1 MLCERNKKVI
11 VISGYRKGSWSH
23 MTCLISQMR
32 LLVEVEV
39 ETQLSVQSPNENLSH
54 WQN

>member
-1 MLCERNKKVI
+1 
-11 VISGYRKGSWSH
+11 

-39 ETQLSVQSPNENLSH
+39 ETQLSVQPPNKDLSC
-54 WQN
+54 WQSWHSLGFYYTPWVIIIIITF